1 MQRTATTVLTV
12 VGDDRVLEAWPGAAN
27 VHAIVT
33 DPSLPALERATRAL
47 SAGARTNLPYA
58 LHDAD
63 PLAMVADAWVRLF
76 DGEGPVGEL
85 EVAVT
90 ETIARWRR
98 RAIELPDYYLLVQP
112 EAWTPT
118 RRHFY
123 LGVVAS
129 VAPARVV
136 VTDGNLT
143 AAIAGLG
150 TGRWW
155 PDLDRLLD
163 GIDRQVPDRAGLA
176 ADRAG
181 VSADSELVIP

>member
-12 VGDDRVLEAWPGAAN
+12 VDDDRVLEAWPGAAN
-27 VHAIVT
+27 VHAIIT
-33 DPSLPALERATRAL
+33 DPSLPALDRATQAWSL
-47 SAGARTNLPYA
+47 AARTNLPYA
-58 LHDAD
+58 VHDAD

-90 ETIARWRR
+90 ETIGRWRR
-98 RAIELPDYYLLVQP
+98 RNIELPDYYLVVQP
-112 EAWTPT
+112 EVWAPT

-129 VAPARVV
+129 LAPARVV

-143 AAIAGLG
+143 AAIGGLG

-155 PDLDRLLD
+155 PDMDRLLE

-176 ADRAG
+176 VERA
-181 VSADSELVIP
+181 SESELVIP